1 MFTDVK
7 ELISWIESQKRVSHK
22 VSLDKMRSYLE
33 IYSNPQNGKKYVHV
47 GGTNGKG
54 STVSYI
60 KTTLVNAGY
69 NVGAYVS
76 PYVISFNERIQY
88 NNEYISD
95 DDILSIGNY
104 MISKYNIIEEEGL
117 DKPTFF
123 EFVTI
128 MAFLYF
134 NSIKDLDIIVLEVG
148 MGGLLDCTNVITPI
162 ISVITNIAF
171 DHMKILGNTLPEIA
185 ANKLGIVKD
194 GKPLV
199 TLENDAVNDLFFNK
213 CQEKSSELFLV
224 KKENIKDIV
233 VTKEYTSFSYKNF
246 TNIRTNL
253 LGYYQTENASIALE
267 TLCYLREKCD
277 FNITD
282 RVIYDSFK
290 NIFWPGR
297 LQILSKNPYIIIDGA
312 HNIDGITRLAE
323 FLKAIK
329 NNRKMT
335 IMFAVSKDKAKDEMI
350 SVLDDIA
357 DEIVFTMFN
366 YKRSDTPEYLF
377 DISKNPNKKI
387 SFDVKEL
394 LKEAFSKEKN
404 EIVVFCGSLYFV
416 SEILSDI
423 KTYKF

>member
-1 MFTDVK
+1 M
-7 ELISWIESQKRVSHK
+7 
-22 VSLDKMRSYLE
+22 
-33 IYSNPQNGKKYVHV
+33 
-47 GGTNGKG
+47 
-54 STVSYI
+54 
-60 KTTLVNAGY
+60 
-69 NVGAYVS
+69 
-76 PYVISFNERIQY
+76 
-88 NNEYISD
+88 
-95 DDILSIGNY
+95 
-104 MISKYNIIEEEGL
+104 
-117 DKPTFF
+117 
-123 EFVTI
+123 
-128 MAFLYF
+128 
-134 NSIKDLDIIVLEVG
+134 
-148 MGGLLDCTNVITPI
+148 
-162 ISVITNIAF
+162 
-171 DHMKILGNTLPEIA
+171 
-185 ANKLGIVKD
+185 
-194 GKPLV
+194 
-199 TLENDAVNDLFFNK
+199 
-213 CQEKSSELFLV
+213 

-233 VTKEYTSFSYKNF
+233 VTNEYTSFSYKNF

-267 TLCYLREKCD
+267 TLCYLREKCE
-277 FNITD
+277 FNITNQ
-282 RVIYDSFK
+282 VIYDSFK